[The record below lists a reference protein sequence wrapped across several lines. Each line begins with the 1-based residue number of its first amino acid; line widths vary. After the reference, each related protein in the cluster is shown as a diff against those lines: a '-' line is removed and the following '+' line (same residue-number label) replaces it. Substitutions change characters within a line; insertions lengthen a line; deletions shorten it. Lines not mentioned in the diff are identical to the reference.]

1 MMKTNRRRLL
11 SALAGL
17 AMLPGLVHA
26 QAWPSRP
33 IKLVLP
39 FPAGSAT
46 DGTARV
52 IAEDLRKG
60 LGQPI
65 VIENQ
70 AGADGNIAAMNVK
83 RAAPDGYTLFMSTN
97 SAHAVN
103 KTLYASLPFDPEKDF
118 EPVAGLIR
126 IPLTLL
132 VRKDF
137 PATDVAS
144 FVRVAKERSATR
156 PLSFGSGNTS
166 SQIAAALLGSAA
178 GMQITPVPYRGTP
191 QALTDMVGGQIDAL
205 LVDPFSSMG
214 FVQSGQLKVLAVT
227 DNARHPLL
235 PDVPTMPEAGY
246 PAVQLVTWAALFAPA
261 GTDPAIVE
269 RLSREVANSL
279 ARPETQ
285 AAVQKMAMTTMPMT
299 PAELRVFVQAEI
311 KRWGR
316 LVELAGMPKK

>member
-1 MMKTNRRRLL
+1 MEFARRRLL
-11 SALAGL
+11 TAAACMGL
-17 AMLPGLVHA
+17 GATPGWA
-26 QAWPSRP
+26 QTYPQRP
-33 IKLVLP
+33 IKLILP

-70 AGADGNIAAMNVK
+70 AGADGNIAAMNAR
-83 RAAPDGYTLFMSTN
+83 RAPNDGYTLFMSTN

-132 VRKDF
+132 VRPDF
-137 PATDVAS
+137 GASDVAG
-144 FVRVAKERSATR
+144 FVRVAKARSASK

-166 SQIAAALLGSAA
+166 SQIAAALLASAA
-178 GMQITPVPYRGTP
+178 GVQITPVPYRGTP
-191 QALTDMVGGQIDAL
+191 QALTDLVGGQIDAL
-205 LVDPFSSMG
+205 LVDPYSSMG

-227 DNARHPLL
+227 DNVRHPLL
-235 PDVPTMPEAGY
+235 PHVPTMPEAGY
-246 PAVQLVTWAALFAPA
+246 PAVQVVTWAALFAPA
-261 GTDPAIVE
+261 GTDAAIVE
-269 RLSREVANSL
+269 RLSNEVAKSL

-285 AAVQKMAMTTMPMT
+285 AAVQKMAMATMPMT
-299 PAELRVFVQAEI
+299 PTELRGFVASEI
-311 KRWGR
+311 KHWGR
-316 LVELAGMPKK
+316 LVELAGIPKK